1 MKIWLDDLRQVPQG
15 YEGAKS
21 VNEVI
26 SFYTSLLVSRL
37 KCTEKLAKMQ
47 FAKEYDYIIQLEP
60 NNEDFIIKS
69 IVEITANKA
78 GTPVLRECLS
88 YNAGVYKYKF
98 TEGNVNSD
106 NSLEEKPNNDT
117 PHENIKEDNSN
128 TKQEQYNKAKFS
140 SRFKKSKE

>member
-1 MKIWLDDLRQVPQG
+1 LR
-15 YEGAKS
+15 AKT

-37 KCTEKLAKMQ
+37 KCTEKLAKIQ
-47 FAKEYDYIIQLEP
+47 FAKEYDYIIQLEQ

-88 YNAGVYKYKF
+88 FKSGKYKYNFEQPK
-98 TEGNVNSD
+98 TD
-106 NSLEEKPNNDT
+106 NNEVIT
-117 PHENIKEDNSN
+117 
-128 TKQEQYNKAKFS
+128 EQYSSSDKEKNISSADENSIRKKLKFS
-140 SRFKKSKE
+140 SRFIKES